1 MTHRLAIW
9 IYNIAWHNA
18 FVKHKREEYKG
29 REIEYDMPG
38 SGQENAASG
47 EIHVKIDEKHL
58 HVMRAEDGSYS
69 THFLPFQAYNSVEEL
84 SKDVID
90 KVPAFR
96 KEEPSI

>member
-1 MTHRLAIW
+1 MNERLTIW
-9 IYNIAWHNA
+9 IYNIAWHNT
-18 FVKHKREEYKG
+18 FVKHKREKYKD
-29 REIEYDMPG
+29 REIEYDMP
-38 SGQENAASG
+38 SSNQENAAG
-47 EIHVKIDEKHL
+47 EIHVKIDQKHL

-96 KEEPSI
+96 KEESSK